1 MTKPNGHANGAG
13 SGSGN
18 GSGSGDDSGKV
29 HSLDD
34 ARRRAA
40 EKAKAERRA
49 SGRPGPR
56 PRTARDL
63 VIGGLMLA
71 MAIAGLASF
80 FIDMTDEVP
89 VPGAASGGLR

>member
-49 SGRPGPR
+49 SGRSGPR

-80 FIDMTDEVP
+80 FIDMTG
-89 VPGAASGGLR
+89 GAAVSVPAGGGMQ